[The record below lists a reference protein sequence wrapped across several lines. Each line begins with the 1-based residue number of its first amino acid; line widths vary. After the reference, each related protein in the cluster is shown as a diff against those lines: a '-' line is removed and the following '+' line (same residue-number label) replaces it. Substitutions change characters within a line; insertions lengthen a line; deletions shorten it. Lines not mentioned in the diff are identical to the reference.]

1 MRPVQALD
9 SWERVLRTLC
19 CGVGLQPWEA
29 KIMAVNGLH
38 RVLTPEVVDKIEQGV
53 KGIDV
58 RVREGRFQRWLALVA
73 SLSSALSGLEVGY
86 QHYRG
91 SYSRRVMYTPVIL
104 SFALVGAGAWAF
116 RSRRAAKTVLPT
128 VSALTLA
135 DCAVGAYFH
144 IRGIQR
150 KPGGWRLPMT
160 NIVMGPP
167 VFGPLLFGTS
177 AYLGLVASFLRRQA
191 DFGQAGLPRPARA
204 NHWAKLLTHEF
215 DNIGWEQDLREG
227 RFQKHLAIVTGISAC
242 CSGFEAFYS
251 HYKSNFRYKAQWTP
265 VLVAPLLAVA
275 AVGAVKSQRVA
286 QTWLPALSSAAL
298 LDGAVG
304 FGYHARGILRRPGG
318 SKMTVY
324 NIIHGP
330 PIFAPL
336 LFAAAGFI
344 GLLASLMRREKR

>member
-1 MRPVQALD
+1 
-9 SWERVLRTLC
+9 
-19 CGVGLQPWEA
+19 
-29 KIMAVNGLH
+29 MAASPRH
-38 RVLTPEVVDKIEQGV
+38 RVLIPEVVSRLEQGV
-53 KGIDV
+53 KDIDM
-58 RVREGRFQRWLALVA
+58 RVREGRFQRWLALA
-73 SLSSALSGLEVGY
+73 AGLSSALSGLEVGY

-104 SFALVGAGAWAF
+104 SAALLGAGLWAF
-116 RSRRAAKTVLPT
+116 RSRRAAKTVLPA

-135 DCAVGAYFH
+135 DCAIGSYFH

-167 VFGPLLFGTS
+167 VFAPLLFGTS
-177 AYLGLVASFLRRQA
+177 AYLGMIATFLRR
-191 DFGQAGLPRPARA
+191 DESLGPAGFPRPARA
-204 NHWAKLLTHEF
+204 KHWAGLLMPKHDT
-215 DNIGWEQDLREG
+215 IGWEQDLREG
-227 RFQKHLAIVTGISAC
+227 RFQKHMAIATAISAS

-251 HYKSNFRYKAQWTP
+251 HYKSNFRYTAQWTP
-265 VLVAPLLAVA
+265 VVVAPLLAA
-275 AVGAVKSQRVA
+275 ASVGAVKSKRVA
-286 QTWLPALSSAAL
+286 QTLLPALSSAAM

-304 FGYHARGILRRPGG
+304 FGYHARGVLRRPGG
-318 SKMTVY
+318 SRIIVY

-344 GLLASLMRREKR
+344 GLLASLMRREQ